1 MKIGYARVSTDEQTL
16 ALQLDALRA
25 DGCEAVYE
33 DHGISGSAA
42 KRPGLTAA
50 LAALKT
56 GDVLTVWRVDRLGR
70 STAALA
76 MLLDDLRSRNIE
88 FRSIMDGMDTSTA
101 AGRAVYGVISVMA
114 QLERDLI
121 SERTRA
127 GMKAAKRRGVKAGRP
142 AALTPEKRD
151 MALRLIDE
159 GKGKGIA
166 ARMVGVSPATLRRAL
181 NEGSKNSQSKS
192 VW

>member
-25 DGCEAVYE
+25 DGCEVVHE
-33 DHGISGSAA
+33 DHGVSGTAA

-50 LAALKT
+50 LAALKP

-70 STAALA
+70 STASLAL
-76 MLLDDLRSRNIE
+76 LLDDLHGRGVE

-101 AGRAVYGVISVMA
+101 SGRAVYGVISVMA

-121 SERTRA
+121 SERTKA
-127 GMKAAKRRGVKAGRP
+127 GLRAAKRRGKRAGRP
-142 AALTPEKRD
+142 VALTPEKRD
-151 MALRLIDE
+151 MALKLIDE
-159 GKGKGIA
+159 GTGRGIV
-166 ARMVGVSPATLRRAL
+166 ARMVGVSPATLRRSL
-181 NEGSKNSQSKS
+181 NESAAK
-192 VW
+192 